1 MVAVGGG
8 APVMWPCKSFDFSWE
23 DWSFGLESS
32 FSPPRRK
39 TVRARVER
47 LWSEEGDAI
56 ACLTVRSAFDLF
68 LRTRQWDEGDEIIFS
83 AVTVP
88 DMPILA
94 RHHGLRTVP
103 LDIDPITTA
112 WDVAE
117 LEALIGPNTRA
128 VVLTHL
134 YGARLDIGP
143 AVEVARSHGIL
154 VIEDCAEAYA
164 GPKCTGHAGADLN
177 LFSFG
182 PLKTST
188 AIGGGLVRV
197 RDGKLLGRM
206 RSILETDP
214 VQPTSEHLRRL
225 ISYGAMKA
233 SSTPYVFGMLIEALE
248 ALGVDHQELIH
259 KLTRSVSPDD
269 LLTRIRRQP
278 CAALLALLERRLQEG
293 EAAVSRRIELGRA
306 LFEALGPEVE
316 LPTRNIDA
324 HSYWLVPV
332 LMREPEALARELR
345 SEGFYP
351 MSGRLEVVADNSAP
365 NTASPGAERLVAESV
380 YLSFDPQMPVLEL
393 ERLGRIVTAAARK
406 AL

>member
-1 MVAVGGG
+1 VI
-8 APVMWPCKSFDFSWE
+8 WPCKGFDFGWE

-32 FSPPRRK
+32 LSPPRRR
-39 TVRARVER
+39 TVRTRIER
-47 LWSEEGDAI
+47 LWSDEGEAI

-68 LRTRQWDEGDEIIFS
+68 LRSRQWDEGDEIIFS

-103 LDIDPITTA
+103 LDIDPITTV

-117 LEALIGPNTRA
+117 LETLIGPRTRA

-143 AVEVARSHGIL
+143 AVGVAQRHGIL
-154 VIEDCAEAYA
+154 VIEDCAEAYS
-164 GPKCTGHAGADLN
+164 GPQWTGHAEADLN

-182 PLKTST
+182 PLKTAT

-197 RDGKLLGRM
+197 RDAKLRASM
-206 RSILETDP
+206 RSILESDP
-214 VQPTSEHLRRL
+214 VQPTSEHLGRL
-225 ISYGAMKA
+225 ISYGAMRA
-233 SSTPYVFGMLIEALE
+233 STTPHVFGMLITVLE
-248 ALGVDHQELIH
+248 ALRVDHQEFIH
-259 KLTRSVSPDD
+259 KLTRSVPPED

-278 CAALLALLERRLQEG
+278 CAALLALLERRLHEG
-293 EAAVSRRIELGRA
+293 DGAVSRRIELGRA

-332 LMREPEALARELR
+332 LMCEPEALARELR

-351 MSGRLEVVADNSAP
+351 MSGRLEVVTDNSAP
-365 NTASPGAERLVAESV
+365 DTASPGAERLVAESV

-406 AL
+406 AR

>member
-1 MVAVGGG
+1 
-8 APVMWPCKSFDFSWE
+8 MWPCKGFDFGWG

-32 FSPPRRK
+32 ISPPRRR
-39 TVRARVER
+39 TVRTRIEW
-47 LWSEEGDAI
+47 LWSDEGEAI

-68 LRTRQWDEGDEIIFS
+68 LRSRQWDEGDEIIFS

-94 RHHGLRTVP
+94 RHHGLQTVP
-103 LDIDPITTA
+103 LDIDPITTT

-117 LEALIGPNTRA
+117 LETLIGPRTRA

-134 YGARLDIGP
+134 YGARLDIE
-143 AVEVARSHGIL
+143 AVVGVAQRHGIL
-154 VIEDCAEAYA
+154 VIEDCAEAYS
-164 GPKCTGHAGADLN
+164 GPQWTGHAEADLN

-197 RDGKLLGRM
+197 RDPKIRASM
-206 RSILETDP
+206 RSILESDP
-214 VQPTSEHLRRL
+214 VQSTREHLGRL
-225 ISYGAMKA
+225 ISYGAMRV
-233 SSTPYVFGMLIEALE
+233 STTPHVFGMLITVLE
-248 ALGVDHQELIH
+248 ALRVDHQELIH
-259 KLTRSVSPDD
+259 KLTRSVPSED
-269 LLTRIRRQP
+269 LLTKIRRQP
-278 CAALLALLERRLQEG
+278 CAALLALLERRLHEG
-293 EAAVSRRIELGRA
+293 DGAVSRRIELGRA
-306 LFEALGPEVE
+306 LFETMGPEVE
-316 LPTRNIDA
+316 LPTRNIDT

-332 LMREPEALARELR
+332 LTCDPEALARELR

-351 MSGRLEVVADNSAP
+351 MSGRLEVVADDSARD
-365 NTASPGAERLVAESV
+365 TASPGAERLVAESV

-406 AL
+406 AR